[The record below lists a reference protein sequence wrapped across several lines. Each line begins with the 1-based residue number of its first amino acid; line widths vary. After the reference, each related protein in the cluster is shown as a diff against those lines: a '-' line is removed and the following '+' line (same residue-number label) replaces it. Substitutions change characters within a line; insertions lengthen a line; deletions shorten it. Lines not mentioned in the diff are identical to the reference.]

1 MILPLSYLPYPW
13 ISVSILKTS
22 MPYHIGTNLPNQ
34 SPKTLVLNFEATEI
48 LDVPFVKKIKVHWF
62 NECIELHNLTLLV
75 FVEEVK

>member
-62 NECIELHNLTLLV
+62 NECIELHNLTC
-75 FVEEVK
+75 

>member
-1 MILPLSYLPYPW
+1 MALCLYLKD
-13 ISVSILKTS
+13 VH
-22 MPYHIGTNLPNQ
+22 HIGTNLPNQ

-75 FVEEVK
+75 FVKEVK